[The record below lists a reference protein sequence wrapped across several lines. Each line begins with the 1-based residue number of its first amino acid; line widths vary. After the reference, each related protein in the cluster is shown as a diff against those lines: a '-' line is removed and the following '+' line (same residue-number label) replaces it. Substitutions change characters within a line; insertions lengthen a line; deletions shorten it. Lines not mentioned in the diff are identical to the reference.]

1 MNEAKHVIALL
12 LEDARKIQKVSPN
25 AGTESRIAIAEHY
38 LTSPSVNDKCEEMTK
53 LVSNMVDKKVS
64 DTLTQTSKTM
74 GKETPP
80 DSAEKKPFANLQKRF
95 EKVEVGK
102 RLQENSVML
111 AAVLITILTEDVF
124 EDVKKSSYLNYCRLA
139 RRALMSALDALPD
152 DR

>member
-1 MNEAKHVIALL
+1 MNEAKRVIALL
-12 LEDARKIQKVSPN
+12 LEDARRLQQIEPN
-25 AGTESRIAIAEHY
+25 AGTEARIAITEHY
-38 LTSPSVNDKCEEMTK
+38 LKSSSNNDKCRQMTK
-53 LVSNMVDKKVS
+53 LIGDMVDKKVS

-74 GKETPP
+74 GKETLP

-139 RRALMSALDALPD
+139 RRAYIGFRRPA
-152 DR
+152 R